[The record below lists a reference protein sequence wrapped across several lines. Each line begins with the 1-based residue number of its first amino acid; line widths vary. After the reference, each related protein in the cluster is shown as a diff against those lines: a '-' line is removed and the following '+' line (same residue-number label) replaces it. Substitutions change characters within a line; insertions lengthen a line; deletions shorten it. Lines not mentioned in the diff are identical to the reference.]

1 MVHAP
6 YFVPRA
12 WAICVDEAAI
22 VTWVILLERLVPE
35 FVQRNCRAPGC
46 LPCRWLKP
54 AEALA
59 DLSVGA
65 GQSSSMLSS

>member
-1 MVHAP
+1 MVHVP

-35 FVQRNCRAPGC
+35 SMQRNCRSPGC
-46 LPCRWLKP
+46 LPC
-54 AEALA
+54 
-59 DLSVGA
+59 
-65 GQSSSMLSS
+65 